1 MERAPF
7 QTVPTTPAF
16 PLSRTSSST
25 SSWSMSPKCRCR
37 IRPCCRRIP
46 VPALNPT
53 LRQPLLQVRQ
63 RLPSNRPCPQAPPR
77 LQPLLPNPRPPRLL
91 NPQRPRKRP
100 RRLNRKR
107 SPSSVRIAQAAPA
120 GNSGVA
126 AISCCVYCSRG
137 CAQTASASPIS
148 TSRPRS
154 ITAIRVLR

>member
-7 QTVPTTPAF
+7 QTVLTTPAF
-16 PLSRTSSST
+16 PPSPISSST
-25 SSWSMSPKCRCR
+25 WNWSTSPKCRCR
-37 IRPCCRRIP
+37 IRLCCRRIP
-46 VPALNPT
+46 VPALYPKLLLKHRRQSPLSPPQSRLNLP
-53 LRQPLLQVRQ
+53 RQPR
-63 RLPSNRPCPQAPPR
+63 RLRPSPQLPR
-77 LQPLLPNPRPPRLL
+77 LF

-107 SPSSVRIAQAAPA
+107 SPSSSVRIAQAAPA

-126 AISCCVYCSRG
+126 AINCCVYCSRG
-137 CAQTASASPIS
+137 CAHNASVSPIS